1 MSLPPESPT
10 DLPATHLPATTSPAT
25 DSPAAAP
32 LSDRAAVERL
42 IAGRAQIQTE
52 LAKVIVGQKEV
63 IEQILIALFAG
74 GHCLITGAPGLA
86 KTLLVKSIAQIFHL
100 KFQRIQF
107 TPDLMPA
114 DITGTEILQDTGEG
128 RRLVFVRGPVFANLL
143 LADEINRTPPKTQ
156 AALLEA
162 MQEHQVTAAGVRHPL
177 EEPFFVLAT
186 QNPIEMEG
194 TYPLPEAQLDRFMF
208 NVVMNYLPE
217 DDEVAVVQQTTA
229 RQTAA
234 IEPLF
239 TGEDVLRFHE
249 LVRQVPI
256 AENLVRYAVRL
267 TAASRPQQPN
277 SPAFVNDWVSWGAG
291 TRAGQFLVLGAKA
304 QALLQGRTHVSAE
317 DIRALAAPVLRHR
330 VLVNYR
336 AEAEGAT
343 VDAIIQRLLETVK
356 EPGVD

>member
-1 MSLPPESPT
+1 MNAPESPA
-10 DLPATHLPATTSPAT
+10 PP
-25 DSPAAAP
+25 PAAPTPPHDAQ
-32 LSDRAAVERL
+32 RRTFERL
-42 IAGRAQIQTE
+42 AAGRAQIETE
-52 LAKVIVGQKEV
+52 LAKVIVGQREV

-114 DITGTEILQDTGEG
+114 DITGTEILQETGAG
-128 RRLVFVRGPVFANLL
+128 RQMVFVRGPVFANMI

-208 NVVMNYLPE
+208 NVVMDYLPE
-217 DDEVAVVQQTTA
+217 AEEVAVVERTTA
-229 RQTAA
+229 LNPAA
-234 IEPLF
+234 IAALF
-239 TGEDVLRFHE
+239 SGEDVLRFHE
-249 LVRQVPI
+249 LVRQVPV
-256 AENLVRYAVRL
+256 AREMVRYAVQL
-267 TAASRPQQPN
+267 AAASRPRQPAA
-277 SPAFVNDWVSWGAG
+277 PDFIGQWISWGAG

-304 QALLQGRTHVSAE
+304 RALFRGRVHVSVE
-317 DIRALAAPVLRHR
+317 DIRALAYPTLRHR
-330 VLVNYR
+330 LLLNYR
-336 AEAEGAT
+336 AEAEGIT
-343 VDAIIQRLLETVK
+343 VGAVIEKLLQTVK
-356 EPGVD
+356 APME